1 MRPETKAEVKLWV
14 GMAALFA
21 VIFAAYS
28 CGSAPKATV
37 QPDLSATI
45 RPIIEGVTGDIRQD
59 IRNVQKTLTSIDQR
73 QSTMGDVLG
82 AVQGDLNQRVYGT
95 SPEDVELQLESMSRL
110 EMFIGVVVL
119 VFVGLLFLALAAPAV
134 MPLVMTPIGLG
145 ALGLAA
151 AIIAWKV
158 VF

>member
-1 MRPETKAEVKLWV
+1 MTTDTKMALWMGV
-14 GMAALFA
+14 FLVVLVLAWFTYG
-21 VIFAAYS
+21 

-37 QPDLSATI
+37 QPDLTASMRTAF
-45 RPIIEGVTGDIRQD
+45 EDVTGPITQHLVEMQETVS
-59 IRNVQKTLTSIDQR
+59 NIDQR

-110 EMFIGVVVL
+110 ELYIGVVVL
-119 VFVGLLFLALAAPAV
+119 VFVGLLFLALAAPPL
-134 MPLVMTPIGLG
+134 MPGVMTPLGLG
-145 ALGLAA
+145 GVALAA